1 MLNRFR
7 SNSQLGIL
15 ALLGVTTTCT
25 LAMFAGY
32 RALHGEWIAAVV
44 DCTIVVLI
52 AAPVVHALRSGNTA
66 GPGAFL
72 CTTNSLGCAAACYVL
87 GPVSLPWMY
96 LVLMTNFLIAGP
108 RQSLVF
114 NLLLTVAV
122 TSMPH
127 MFEQPVAR
135 IVAAA
140 VAALVTLFACLSALR
155 VSTDQQELQVLA
167 SLDALTGLPN
177 RRMME
182 RALEGAVAL
191 HRTGDRSHGL
201 LILDIDH
208 FKEVNDTH
216 GHAAGDAAIADL
228 AAILKFEM
236 RKQDRVFR
244 FGGEEFV
251 VLLEVDTRD
260 DLWAASERLRQAV
273 RNGLRGPGGR
283 ITISLGGAMAG
294 EEERWQEWFSLADG
308 ALYRA
313 KNSGRDSTVIIGHVA
328 PASPTPGP
336 RGEPAIPRT

>member
-7 SNSQLGIL
+7 RNSQLGIL
-15 ALLGVTTTCT
+15 TLLGLTSSCT

-32 RALHGEWIAAVV
+32 RALLGQWVPAAI
-44 DCTIVVLI
+44 DFTIVVLI
-52 AAPVVHALRSGNTA
+52 AAPVIHALRSGNTV

-72 CTTNSLGCAAACYVL
+72 CTTNSLSCAVACYVL
-87 GPVSLPWMY
+87 GPASLPWVY

-108 RQSLVF
+108 RQSLAF

-122 TSMPH
+122 VSMPH
-127 MFEQPVAR
+127 MFEQQVAR
-135 IVAAA
+135 IVTAA
-140 VAALVTLFACLSALR
+140 VAALVTLFSWLSAMR
-155 VSTDQQELQVLA
+155 VSNDQQELEVLA

-182 RALEGAVAL
+182 QALQAAVAR
-191 HRTGDRSHGL
+191 HRTGNRSHGL
-201 LILDIDH
+201 LIVDIDR

-236 RKQDRVFR
+236 RKHDRVFR

-251 VLLEVDTRD
+251 VLLDVDTCE
-260 DLWAASERLRQAV
+260 DLWATSERLRQSV
-273 RNGLRGPGGR
+273 RSGLRGPGGR
-283 ITISLGGAMAG
+283 ITVSLGGAMAG
-294 EEERWQEWFSLADG
+294 EEERWQEWFSLADE

-313 KNSGRDSTVIIGHVA
+313 KNNGRDSSVVNGHAA
-328 PASPTPGP
+328 PTDPTPDP
-336 RGEPAIPRT
+336 SREPALPDA